1 MLAFPPLLA
10 LATTN
15 PMCLFKIPMKLK
27 VDPSKMP
34 KLAGKQKKLEQK
46 WGTHKDKAM
55 KRKEQLEGKLSD
67 AEAAGEWG
75 SVISGE
81 DISVSGL
88 EGEEAEAVGEAT
100 SLSLAFMGATT
111 PKGVIV
117 FLWEMFKLVADKA
130 GIAELQ
136 TFAESED
143 MNLIFFLMMLFWDGI
158 CGQFA
163 TAIMSIVTQLIFCN
177 CGFCDNSCEVS
188 QFDFRNKPENLEL
201 TAPPPTLEDTKNNAN
216 KPATTTMAKRFLFH
230 PTADT
235 CSVTR
240 TVQNHEEFGF
250 WWQEVRFFFYYFII
264 CLNCHF
270 LVTTEI
276 ILLTSLLMFSCLG
289 LPMESSSVM
298 VVLQLLL
305 ILQLT
310 MAKFLCMAIMG
321 FSQAWIS
328 MERIGTFLLSQEV
341 VVQQQGQNVDS
352 NVAIQ
357 YQNASASWSSGNPQK
372 VNEPTAAKKSAA
384 DTTASAATVLSK
396 INVTVQRGDL
406 VVVVGAVGSGKTSLL
421 MSLLSELPL
430 SSGAMYIHPELQS
443 STSYVGQTPYIQ
455 SGTIKDNI
463 IFGLPMDTDRFN
475 KVITACALD
484 SDIRALSNGELTL
497 VGEKGVT
504 LSGGQRA
511 RVALARAAYA
521 QANLVLLDDP
531 LSAVDPSVSASL
543 VDNVITAD
551 VEEGGLRRRQNGLTV
566 MEKTKGTSDSN
577 NSNDSSTTVILCT
590 HQVQFANRADIVVVF
605 NPDGSVVSGSYTEL
619 QNHPALFREENEKTE
634 EQKQE
639 HDDQEQ
645 VQQGSTATN
654 IRLAVQGEGEETM
667 AEMMDKLR
675 SLSTTSSTT
684 RDERALS
691 TNSSNHGGKG
701 GGEGEEG
708 TSRQTSTRSN
718 MSRSISHSFDGIDGV
733 DGIDLTDAE
742 KTSCTVQE
750 AHDRKEI
757 AETRQTGI
765 VQWSTYAGYLQAGG
779 GWCMFLPLTVC
790 MMVGQGMVMFTAW
803 TMTGK
808 LRPSK

>member
-55 KRKEQLEGKLSD
+55 RRKEQLEGKLSD

-201 TAPPPTLEDTKNNAN
+201 TAPPPTLEDTKNDAN
-216 KPATTTMAKRFLFH
+216 KPATTTMSNRFLFH

-270 LVTTEI
+270 LVTTKI
-276 ILLTSLLMFSCLG
+276 ILLTSLLMFSCSSIVFCFCSS
-289 LPMESSSVM
+289 LPSRFRGCATTPSATRSQVQPVLRSILRTSHVHIRTFTTTLKLERFQDSRAQFSM
-298 VVLQLLL
+298 VVKHGLLRTL
-305 ILQLT
+305 
-310 MAKFLCMAIMG
+310 
-321 FSQAWIS
+321 
-328 MERIGTFLLSQEV
+328 
-341 VVQQQGQNVDS
+341 
-352 NVAIQ
+352 
-357 YQNASASWSSGNPQK
+357 
-372 VNEPTAAKKSAA
+372 
-384 DTTASAATVLSK
+384 AT
-396 INVTVQRGDL
+396 Q
-406 VVVVGAVGSGKTSLL
+406 
-421 MSLLSELPL
+421 
-430 SSGAMYIHPELQS
+430 
-443 STSYVGQTPYIQ
+443 
-455 SGTIKDNI
+455 
-463 IFGLPMDTDRFN
+463 
-475 KVITACALD
+475 
-484 SDIRALSNGELTL
+484 
-497 VGEKGVT
+497 
-504 LSGGQRA
+504 
-511 RVALARAAYA
+511 
-521 QANLVLLDDP
+521 
-531 LSAVDPSVSASL
+531 
-543 VDNVITAD
+543 
-551 VEEGGLRRRQNGLTV
+551 
-566 MEKTKGTSDSN
+566 
-577 NSNDSSTTVILCT
+577 
-590 HQVQFANRADIVVVF
+590 
-605 NPDGSVVSGSYTEL
+605 
-619 QNHPALFREENEKTE
+619 
-634 EQKQE
+634 
-639 HDDQEQ
+639 
-645 VQQGSTATN
+645 
-654 IRLAVQGEGEETM
+654 
-667 AEMMDKLR
+667 
-675 SLSTTSSTT
+675 
-684 RDERALS
+684 
-691 TNSSNHGGKG
+691 
-701 GGEGEEG
+701 
-708 TSRQTSTRSN
+708 
-718 MSRSISHSFDGIDGV
+718 
-733 DGIDLTDAE
+733 
-742 KTSCTVQE
+742 
-750 AHDRKEI
+750 
-757 AETRQTGI
+757 
-765 VQWSTYAGYLQAGG
+765 
-779 GWCMFLPLTVC
+779 
-790 MMVGQGMVMFTAW
+790 
-803 TMTGK
+803 
-808 LRPSK
+808 